1 MIQDLDFNENQSF
14 LLSADKNRV
23 VIWDLQQRKQFSS
36 IEMKNSGSGFLNDST
51 LFIKQQNLVIIW
63 DLMSSSIIDSLFFLE
78 HIISAQSNQSSLY
91 ILGNNIYQYSIQ
103 QPIDTL
109 KIDVTFARD
118 FKVSETG
125 QSIGVVMSNE
135 YKIFNRLTQAKIISI
150 PVKNYITSSISD
162 SLNFVS
168 IAENPASIK
177 TYSFENGKYITKN
190 IISNNRTWNNYE
202 TICLSQNFGISGDLN
217 DVITVYDNHKGK
229 VLFRKKN
236 DSKVISKIAIN
247 RSHTLIAIA
256 GSEGIINLYGYSV
269 NKIHTFKSIS
279 PIVTSACLLKDS
291 IHVLIGYNNGQIKKW
306 NYLTHEIIEL
316 KQIKSKKE
324 LIKKQNEII
333 NLTSDRGVLIK
344 HRKSSISNQLKSERF
359 DINFNDDFT
368 QFELEKSKDLKNVS
382 ATKREN
388 YDKINLSIGEEVTF
402 VSDFLLEGNRLVGSS
417 NGFIYLVDV
426 NGMIKLKMVFP
437 SKNAFFY
444 STPENYY
451 FASKSALKLI
461 GAKYKSKL
469 IGFEQIDLLLNRPD
483 KVLPFLSLKFDKEYI
498 NLLEKAYHKRL
509 AKLSLKPQKIY
520 QLVEMPTVKTNLSK
534 LPPKTNQKEVS
545 VNVNIKSVKT
555 LKALH
560 VLINDVPIYGKT
572 GKQISSNEFQ
582 DNIKLDLSAGENTIQ
597 IFAENVEGL
606 KSLRVKTLVN
616 CEYSYQPKLFVLSIG
631 SGEFEDENYNLEYA
645 GKDAIDIA
653 NLFSKSKQF
662 SEINV
667 KTLSN
672 KTVTKNK
679 VFDEIRLLN
688 KVDIN
693 DVVVVFYAGHG
704 VLDADL
710 DYYLSAYDMNFSKP
724 SVNGVNY
731 DALEDELS
739 KLKCRNKLLLID
751 ACHSGELDKDEV
763 VAKTSLTESEDETL
777 TFRSGTSDVSY
788 VGGKSIFELSK
799 NLFADL
805 RSNSGVIT
813 ISSAG
818 AAEYALEGGK
828 WKNGAFTYCLLKGII
843 NKNADIN
850 KDKKITTNELQRY
863 LFFEVPKLT
872 NGKQTPTSRVEL
884 LEQNFVI
891 W

>member
-1 MIQDLDFNENQSF
+1 
-14 LLSADKNRV
+14 
-23 VIWDLQQRKQFSS
+23 
-36 IEMKNSGSGFLNDST
+36 
-51 LFIKQQNLVIIW
+51 
-63 DLMSSSIIDSLFFLE
+63 
-78 HIISAQSNQSSLY
+78 
-91 ILGNNIYQYSIQ
+91 
-103 QPIDTL
+103 
-109 KIDVTFARD
+109 
-118 FKVSETG
+118 
-125 QSIGVVMSNE
+125 
-135 YKIFNRLTQAKIISI
+135 
-150 PVKNYITSSISD
+150 
-162 SLNFVS
+162 
-168 IAENPASIK
+168 
-177 TYSFENGKYITKN
+177 
-190 IISNNRTWNNYE
+190 
-202 TICLSQNFGISGDLN
+202 
-217 DVITVYDNHKGK
+217 
-229 VLFRKKN
+229 
-236 DSKVISKIAIN
+236 
-247 RSHTLIAIA
+247 
-256 GSEGIINLYGYSV
+256 
-269 NKIHTFKSIS
+269 
-279 PIVTSACLLKDS
+279 LKDS

-333 NLTSDRGVLIK
+333 NLTSDGGVFKK
-344 HRKSSISNQLKSERF
+344 HRKSSISNELKSERF
-359 DINFNDDFT
+359 NINFNDNFT

-388 YDKINLSIGEEVTF
+388 YDKINLSIGEEITF

-437 SKNAFFY
+437 SKTAFFY

-483 KVLPFLSLKFDKEYI
+483 KVLPFLSLKFDKEYV

-509 AKLSLKPQKIY
+509 AKLNVKPQKIY

-534 LPPKTNQKEVS
+534 LPPKINQKVVS
-545 VNVNIKSVKT
+545 VNVNIKSVKK

-688 KVDIN
+688 EVDIN
-693 DVVVVFYAGHG
+693 DVVVVFFAGHG
-704 VLDADL
+704 VLDANL

-731 DALEDELS
+731 DVLEDELS

-763 VAKTSLTESEDETL
+763 VATTSSTESEDETL
-777 TFRSGTSDVSY
+777 TFRAGTTEVSY

-805 RSNSGVIT
+805 RSTSGVIT

-828 WKNGAFTYCLLKGII
+828 WKNGAFTYCLLKGMID
-843 NKNADIN
+843 KNADFD

-863 LFFEVPKLT
+863 LFVEVPKLT
-872 NGKQTPTSRVEL
+872 KGKQTPTSRVEL